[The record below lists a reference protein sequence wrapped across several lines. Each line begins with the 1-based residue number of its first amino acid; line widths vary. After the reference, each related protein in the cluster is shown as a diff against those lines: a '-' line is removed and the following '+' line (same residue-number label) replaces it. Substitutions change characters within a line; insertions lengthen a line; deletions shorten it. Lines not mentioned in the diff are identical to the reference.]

1 MLFTLGKLK
10 LGAIMFANILSRY
23 WQMTLVRGIFWIL
36 FGLVTLAQPALS
48 LVALTLLVGALF
60 LVDGVTNIVSAIG
73 GRKEQENWWVLLL
86 VGLAG
91 IGVGILTFLNPAI
104 TGLALL
110 FYIAIWAIATGLLE
124 IAAAIRLRKE
134 IQGEFWLILAGILS
148 VAFGVLLMARPAA
161 GALAVLWLIGAYALG
176 FGIVLVIL
184 SVQARGFAK
193 RLATSPSV

>member
-1 MLFTLGKLK
+1 VLFTLGKLK

-60 LVDGVTNIVSAIG
+60 LVDGVTNIVSAVG
-73 GRKEQENWWVLLL
+73 GRREQENWWVLLL